1 MRTLNILT
9 KLSLINIKL
18 QLVKSEIISN
28 KKSDYY
34 TKDNKRFNK
43 ILSDKYTKMD
53 PVKNKK
59 FLKCPHKHHLRWVRT
74 FHEIFQQA

>member
-1 MRTLNILT
+1 MRTLTILT

-28 KKSDYY
+28 KKSDYF

-43 ILSDKYTKMD
+43 ILSDK
-53 PVKNKK
+53 
-59 FLKCPHKHHLRWVRT
+59 
-74 FHEIFQQA
+74 FH